1 MTKVF
6 DSTREIDGHI
16 FIEACSMRSY
26 EDRQSFIDSEVVN
39 MMDSEHIYMLYI
51 GGGYVP
57 LAVAVIATN
66 ESDAVSAMEEYMR
79 NNNRLDEIGED
90 DPGAEFF
97 GEYELMI
104 EMVPIDV
111 VAGLIPPPPPE
122 PITRYHHV
130 RALEGRQIRI
140 SHREGVYTMT
150 GDVRKSEDRLFTEVE
165 VYQGKPLYREYI
177 EKYRIIR

>member
-1 MTKVF
+1 MTHVF

-16 FIEACSMRSY
+16 FIEASSMRSY
-26 EDRQSFIDSEVVN
+26 EDRQSFIDNEVVN
-39 MMDSEHIYMLYI
+39 MMDSEHIYMFYI
-51 GGGYVP
+51 GGGFYP
-57 LAVAVIATN
+57 LRVAVIATN
-66 ESDAVSAMEEYMR
+66 ESDAESAMEEYMR
-79 NNNRLDEIGED
+79 NNNRLDEINED
-90 DPGAEFF
+90 DPGDELF
-97 GEYELMI
+97 GVYESFV
-104 EMVPIDV
+104 EEVPVDV